1 MTKFQNTT
9 FAVSLSFFFIP
20 ANYSAQTTYTKKD
33 KSYGGSR
40 SDNATS
46 IKKVEN
52 NFSGVS
58 QQWNTEKIPEC
69 NKLIIK

>member
-9 FAVSLSFFFIP
+9 FAGSLSFFLFL
-20 ANYSAQTTYTKKD
+20 QTKKD

-58 QQWNTEKIPEC
+58 QQWNTEKIPDKC
-69 NKLIIK
+69 NKLIQA